1 MAKKNDTAALLGA
14 LVITLGLLGAGGW
27 WFLNQ
32 NQSLQLPTSLGDVI
46 GQGETAN
53 RLSRGE
59 RLLLQGDRQPDK
71 EQGITA
77 YGAGNFPEAIRLFQ
91 ASLQA
96 SPNNPET
103 LIYLNNAKIQ
113 QQTPNAQAIAVVV
126 SLPVDTDTN
135 GAKEILRGVAQAQKE
150 ALDGGRGFLV
160 VIADD
165 DGDPA
170 IAAEVAQ
177 ALAEQTDILGVVGHF
192 SSDTSLAAAEI
203 YEAQGLVMISPTSTA
218 VSLSTAGDY
227 IFRTVPSDRF
237 TGTALANYLL
247 ESLNQRQVVV
257 FFNSASGYSNSLK
270 DSLTTELF
278 TRGGT
283 VVAEVD
289 VSPGGF
295 NGAQALT
302 DAKNKGATAIALVTD
317 TPTLNQ
323 ALQIIQVNE
332 NQLPIVAGDSL
343 YKPETLQIG
352 GRDAVDLVVAIP
364 WHILNHPNGTFPQVS
379 RALWGGDVNWRTALS
394 YDAAIT
400 LMTGMQQS
408 PTADR
413 QGLQQALAN
422 PDFSAAGAAQTVQFL
437 PSGDRNQ
444 ALEMVTVQPG
454 QRSGF
459 GYDFVPVP

>member
-1 MAKKNDTAALLGA
+1 MAGRNDTAALLGA
-14 LVITLGLLGAGGW
+14 LVITLGLLGAGAW
-27 WFLNQ
+27 WFLGQ
-32 NQSLQLPTSLGDVI
+32 NQSLQLPTPLEDLLGE
-46 GQGETAN
+46 GNTTA
-53 RLSRGE
+53 RFSRGE
-59 RLLLQGDRQPDK
+59 KLLLQGDRQPEK
-71 EQGITA
+71 EQGIAA

-91 ASLQA
+91 ASLQV
-96 SPNNPET
+96 SPNDPET

-113 QQTPNAQAIAVVV
+113 QQAPNAQAIAIVV
-126 SLPVDTDTN
+126 SLPVDTETS
-135 GAKEILRGVAQAQKE
+135 GAKELLRGVAQAQKE
-150 ALDGGRGFLV
+150 VLDGGRGFLV

-170 IAAEVAQ
+170 IAPEVAQ
-177 ALAEQTDILGVVGHF
+177 ALVNQKDILGVVGHF
-192 SSDTSLAAAEI
+192 SSDTSLAAAEV
-203 YEAQGLVMISPTSTA
+203 YEAQGLVMVSPTSTA
-218 VSLSTAGDY
+218 VSLSTAGNY

-237 TGTALANYLL
+237 TGTALASYLL
-247 ESLNQRQVVV
+247 DRLQRQQVVV
-257 FFNSASGYSNSLK
+257 FFNSVSGYSNSLK

-289 VSPGGF
+289 VSQGGF

-302 DAKNKGATAIALVTD
+302 DAKNRGAEAIALVTD

-323 ALQIIQVNE
+323 ALQVIQVNE

-352 GRDAVDLVVAIP
+352 GRDAVGMVVAIP
-364 WHILNHPNGTFPQVS
+364 WHILNHPNGTFTQVS

-394 YDAAIT
+394 YDAAIA
-400 LMTGMQQS
+400 LMTGIQQS
-408 PTADR
+408 PMADR
-413 QGLQQALAN
+413 SNVQQTLAS
-422 PDFSAAGAAQTVQFL
+422 PTFSAPGAAQSIQFL

-444 ALEMVTVQPG
+444 AMEMVTVQPG

-459 GYDFVPVP
+459 GYDFVPLP

>member
-1 MAKKNDTAALLGA
+1 MAGKNDTAALLGA
-14 LVITLGLLGAGGW
+14 LVITLGVLGAGGW

-32 NQSLQLPTSLGDVI
+32 NQSLRLPTSLGDVLN
-46 GQGETAN
+46 QGDATA

-71 EQGITA
+71 EQGVVA
-77 YGAGNFPEAIRLFQ
+77 YGAGDFTEAIRLFQ

-96 SPNNPET
+96 TPNDPET
-103 LIYLNNAKIQ
+103 LIYLNNAKIR

-126 SLPVDTDTN
+126 SLPVDTNTS

-150 ALDGGRGFLV
+150 ALDRGNGFV
-160 VIADD
+160 VVLADD

-177 ALAEQTDILGVVGHF
+177 ALANQADILGVVGHF
-192 SSDTSLAAAEI
+192 GSDTSLAAAQI
-203 YEAQGLVMISPTSTA
+203 YEAEGLVMISPTSTT
-218 VSLSTAGDY
+218 VSLATAGNY

-247 ESLNQRQVVV
+247 DRLNQQQVVV
-257 FFNSASGYSNSLK
+257 FYNSASNYSNSLK

-278 TRGGT
+278 TQGGT

-289 VSPGGF
+289 VSQGGF
-295 NGAQALT
+295 NSAQALT
-302 DAKNKGATAIALVTD
+302 EAKSKGATAIALVTD

-323 ALQIIQVNE
+323 ALQVIQVNE
-332 NQLPIVAGDSL
+332 NELAIVAGDSL
-343 YKPETLQIG
+343 YKPEILQIG
-352 GRDAVDLVVAIP
+352 GRDAVDMVIAIP
-364 WHILNHPNGTFPQVS
+364 WHILRHSDTAFAQVS

-394 YDAAIT
+394 YDAAIA
-400 LMTGMQQS
+400 LMTGIQQS
-408 PTADR
+408 STPDR
-413 QGLQQALAN
+413 QNLQQTLASPN
-422 PDFSAAGAAQTVQFL
+422 FSALGAAQTIQFL

-454 QRSGF
+454 ERSGF